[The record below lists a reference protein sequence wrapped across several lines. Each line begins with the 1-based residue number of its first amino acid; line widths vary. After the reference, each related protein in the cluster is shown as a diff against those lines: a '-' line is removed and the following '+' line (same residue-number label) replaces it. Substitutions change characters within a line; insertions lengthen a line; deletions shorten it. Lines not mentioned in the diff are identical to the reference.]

1 MGVAMSH
8 RSLLSI
14 VRCAG
19 LALLAFIPCSLTV
32 AGTSSSP
39 DPDKIPP
46 PASDEMKPLTDL
58 DNTPRGGTLPGG
70 TLPGGTLPGGTLP
83 GGTLPG
89 GTLPGGTLPGGTLPG
104 GTLPGGTPPGG
115 TLPGGSPRGGTLPGG
130 PL

>member
-1 MGVAMSH
+1 MSH

-14 VRCAG
+14 VRSAG
-19 LALLAFIPCSLTV
+19 LVFLACIPCNLTV
-32 AGTSSSP
+32 AAEGQP
-39 DPDKIPP
+39 PKPNRP
-46 PASDEMKPLTDL
+46 PASDEIKPLTDL
-58 DNTPRGGTLPGG
+58 DNTPRGGMLPGGTLPGGTVPGG

-89 GTLPGGTLPGGTLPG
+89 GTLPGKTPPG

-115 TLPGGSPRGGTLPGG
+115 TLPGG

>member
-1 MGVAMSH
+1 MSH

-14 VRCAG
+14 VRSAG
-19 LALLAFIPCSLTV
+19 LVFLACIPCNLTV
-32 AGTSSSP
+32 AAEGQP
-39 DPDKIPP
+39 PKPNPNRP
-46 PASDEMKPLTDL
+46 PASDEIKPLTDL
-58 DNTPRGGTLPGG
+58 DNTPGGGMLPGGTLPGGTLPGGSLPGG

-89 GTLPGGTLPGGTLPG
+89 GTLPGKTPPG

-115 TLPGGSPRGGTLPGG
+115 TLPGG